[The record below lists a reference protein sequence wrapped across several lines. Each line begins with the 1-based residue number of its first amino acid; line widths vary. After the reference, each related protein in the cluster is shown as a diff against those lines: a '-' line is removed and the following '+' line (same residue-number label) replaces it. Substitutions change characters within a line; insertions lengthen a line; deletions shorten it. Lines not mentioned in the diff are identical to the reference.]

1 MENFKEYT
9 GLKLL
14 QLLDLFKSDHF
25 PSTDFYKKKEVV
37 ATAAEKLDLQQKE
50 ICWIVERPYNKRH
63 AEYDEKRER
72 DKAEEGRGARQTA
85 GGAETRD
92 SAGQGAD

>member
-25 PSTDFYKKKEVV
+25 PSTDLYKKKEVV

-72 DKAEEGRGARQTA
+72 QSRRGKRSSTNSR
-85 GGAETRD
+85 G
-92 SAGQGAD
+92 S